1 MTVPPPLTLHRPRA
15 KRLTPPSAVCTV
27 GWYMNTTA
35 HDTPPP
41 SAGPTPVLSLG
52 RYTLGRYDKFGA
64 FEFSDGRLG
73 ATGKGPI
80 RAFIRWLR
88 WRRDYHSKPPGY
100 WAQ

>member
-1 MTVPPPLTLHRPRA
+1 MTL
-15 KRLTPPSAVCTV
+15 PSAVCTV
-27 GWYMNTTA
+27 GRYMDTVRN
-35 HDTPPP
+35 DTPAP

-64 FEFSDGRLG
+64 FEVSDGSLG

-80 RAFIRWLR
+80 RALLRFLR
-88 WRRDYHSKPPGY
+88 WRREYHSKPPGY